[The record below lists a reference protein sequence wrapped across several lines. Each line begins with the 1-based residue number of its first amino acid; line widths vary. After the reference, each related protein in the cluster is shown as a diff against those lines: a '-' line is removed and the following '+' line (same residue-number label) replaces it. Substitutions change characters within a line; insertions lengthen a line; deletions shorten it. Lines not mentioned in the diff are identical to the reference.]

1 MASVTQY
8 QNDLTYKKQNRWQ
21 VRSFSDEQGY
31 GWSRKKVDAVNHLS
45 ILDMFFQNAVISAA
59 GSGRKKNNQ

>member
-1 MASVTQY
+1 
-8 QNDLTYKKQNRWQ
+8 
-21 VRSFSDEQGY
+21 
-31 GWSRKKVDAVNHLS
+31 VDAVNHLS